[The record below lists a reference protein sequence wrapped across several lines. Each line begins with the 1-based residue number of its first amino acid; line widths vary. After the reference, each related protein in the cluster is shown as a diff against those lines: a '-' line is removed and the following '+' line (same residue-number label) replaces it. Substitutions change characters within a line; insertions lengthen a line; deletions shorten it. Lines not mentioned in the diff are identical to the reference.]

1 MDHFTYGPLT
11 PGLAFLM
18 SCTGACLGLLCSAR
32 AQATAGAV
40 RARWLALAAL
50 SLGGTG
56 IWVMHFIAMLGFSIP
71 GREVRYDVP
80 LTLASMLLSVLV
92 VGIGLALA
100 IGGGSRRSTLLAGG
114 AITGTGVGGMHY
126 LGMAAMKTSQPITY
140 DARIVALSLVVAI
153 IAATAALWAALHVR
167 GVKATVA
174 AVPVMGLAVTGMH
187 YTGMYAMRVGETAP
201 GSRTLDHLHGAEPTQ
216 FLAPMITGI
225 SLVTLIILV
234 IVAIWPDVEQM
245 ADDRDFDIRVNRL
258 TGSHHGV

>member
-32 AQATAGAV
+32 AQATSGAV

-71 GREVRYDVP
+71 GRQIRYDIP
-80 LTLASMLLSVLV
+80 LTLASMLLAVLV

-100 IGGGSRRSTLLAGG
+100 IGGGSKISTLLAGG
-114 AITGTGVGGMHY
+114 ALTGTGVGGMHY
-126 LGMAAMKTSQPITY
+126 LGMAAMKTSAPISY
-140 DARIVALSLVVAI
+140 DARIVALSLVIAI
-153 IAATAALWAALHVR
+153 VAATAALWAALHVR
-167 GVKATVA
+167 GIKATVA
-174 AVPVMGLAVTGMH
+174 AVPVMALAVCGMH
-187 YTGMYAMRVGETAP
+187 YTGMYAMRTEGGGAP
-201 GSRTLDHLHGAEPTQ
+201 GSRHVHGAEPTQ

-225 SLVTLIILV
+225 SLVTMVILV

-245 ADDRDFDIRVNRL
+245 ADDRDFDLRVERL
-258 TGSHHGV
+258 THPAG